1 MNLFFQF
8 CLNSCDLILFDDQK
22 IIKHTVFKTNKNL
35 TDIFNKK
42 LNLFI
47 ANKKIKNLYF
57 LNGPGSFTGIRVS
70 SILAK
75 TLAYFN
81 KLNVYVLDSL
91 TFQLKDL
98 NGISLIDAKSNSQY
112 ICIYQ
117 NKKCILKP
125 SIKTNSEIK
134 SICQKYLSLKIYRD
148 YKNINFEKNL
158 ITLKHKFKRINNVLN
173 IKPLYIK
180 SSLYGNQKN

>member
-8 CLNSCDLILFDDQK
+8 CLNSCDLILFNDRK

-42 LNLFI
+42 LTFFI
-47 ANKKIKNLYF
+47 DNKKIKNLYF

-75 TLAYFN
+75 TLGYFN
-81 KLNVYVLDSL
+81 KLNVYILDSL

-125 SIKTNSEIK
+125 TIKTNYEIK
-134 SICQKYLSLKIYRD
+134 LICQKYSFLKIYSD
-148 YKNINFEKNL
+148 YKNIDFKKNL
-158 ITLKHKFKRINNVLN
+158 IALKHKFKKNDNVLN

-180 SSLYGNQKN
+180 SSLYDNQKN

>member
-1 MNLFFQF
+1 MNW
-8 CLNSCDLILFDDQK
+8 
-22 IIKHTVFKTNKNL
+22 II
-35 TDIFNKK
+35 
-42 LNLFI
+42 
-47 ANKKIKNLYF
+47 
-57 LNGPGSFTGIRVS
+57 
-70 SILAK
+70 
-75 TLAYFN
+75 
-81 KLNVYVLDSL
+81 
-91 TFQLKDL
+91 
-98 NGISLIDAKSNSQY
+98 LIDAKSNSQY

-148 YKNINFEKNL
+148 YKNINLEKNL
-158 ITLKHKFKRINNVLN
+158 ITLKHKFKKINSVLN

>member
-35 TDIFNKK
+35 TDIFNNK

-57 LNGPGSFTGIRVS
+57 LNGPGRFTGIRVS

-81 KLNVYVLDSL
+81 KFNVYVLD
-91 TFQLKDL
+91 
-98 NGISLIDAKSNSQY
+98 
-112 ICIYQ
+112 
-117 NKKCILKP
+117 
-125 SIKTNSEIK
+125 
-134 SICQKYLSLKIYRD
+134 
-148 YKNINFEKNL
+148 
-158 ITLKHKFKRINNVLN
+158 
-173 IKPLYIK
+173 
-180 SSLYGNQKN
+180 